1 MSSRLSSGSVIAP
14 CPSSHARDTCAWER
28 TRRAC
33 ARPSTP
39 RRTRERACVR
49 RGRRSYDPRTPGRSS
64 TRATRCGSSSAGW
77 RRSFS
82 RCARRDD
89 PRPTAPSLRN
99 GSSAATLLA
108 AAAAADD
115 VTVGLLALLAGAVAD
130 GRHAPGRLRM
140 VAERR
145 RALTTAVRMVDRV
158 HRRAAR
164 LWADAHVALAAGL
177 ADRDVLMVG
186 VADDTDGGA
195 ARREHLTHLPGR
207 QAQGGVIALLG
218 HQLHAHAGRAR
229 ELRAAPRLELDVV
242 DQGADR
248 HRGQRHRV
256 ADDDVGA
263 RAGDHVHA
271 DAQAVRGDDVG
282 LRAVDV
288 VQQRDVGRPVGVV
301 LDRGHAR
308 GHAVLGALEVD
319 LAVQPLGAA
328 AAMARRLAAERVAP
342 AGLLEALDEGA
353 LRLGLRDLLEVREGD
368 EPATGRGGLGLTD
381 RHGLEVGL
389 EALED
394 RDGLAGGNLH
404 DGLLPGPG
412 AAGGDAA
419 ALGLGGDLGGAH
431 LDHVDVEQR
440 LDGLLDLGLVRLV
453 VHAERVLVGG
463 RQHVALLGDDRADD
477 HLRVVHQE
485 AFLARATRLSSA
497 AWLSTSV
504 AAPTRSATPTSST
517 CMTFTRARLRNDLAA
532 ASSPSARATS
542 TAPPRWSSSRPA
554 AWAVDGAS
562 KLVASSTCSVSRS
575 ACTESAERSAA
586 RRALGLTLTT

>member
-1 MSSRLSSGSVIAP
+1 
-14 CPSSHARDTCAWER
+14 
-28 TRRAC
+28 
-33 ARPSTP
+33 
-39 RRTRERACVR
+39 
-49 RGRRSYDPRTPGRSS
+49 
-64 TRATRCGSSSAGW
+64 
-77 RRSFS
+77 
-82 RCARRDD
+82 
-89 PRPTAPSLRN
+89 
-99 GSSAATLLA
+99 
-108 AAAAADD
+108 
-115 VTVGLLALLAGAVAD
+115 
-130 GRHAPGRLRM
+130 
-140 VAERR
+140 
-145 RALTTAVRMVDRV
+145 MVDRV
-158 HRRAAR
+158 HG
-164 LWADAHVALAAGL
+164 LAACLRAHAQMALTARL

-186 VADDTDGGA
+186 VADDADGGA
-195 ARREHLTHLPGR
+195 ALRAHLAHLARG
-207 QAQGGVIALLG
+207 QAQGGVTALLG

-263 RAGDHVHA
+263 RARDHVHA
-271 DAQAVRGDDVG
+271 DAQAVGGDDVG

-319 LAVQPLGAA
+319 LAVQALGAA
-328 AAMARRLAAERVAP
+328 AAMARRLAAQRVSP

-353 LRLGLRDLLEVREGD
+353 LGLGLRDLLEVRESD
-368 EPATGRGGLGLTD
+368 EPATGRGGLRLTN

-394 RDGLAGGNLH
+394 RNGLAGGHLH

-412 AAGGDAA
+412 AARGDAA
-419 ALGLGGDLGGAH
+419 ALGLGGDLGRAH
-431 LDHVDVEQR
+431 LDDVDVEQR
-440 LDGLLDLGLVRLV
+440 LDGLLDLRLVRLV

-463 RQHVALLGDDRADD
+463 REHVALLGDDRADD

-485 AFLARATRLSSA
+485 AFRARATRLSSA

-517 CMTFTRARLRNDLAA
+517 CMTFTRTRLRNDLAA

-542 TAPPRWSSSRPA
+542 TAPPRWASSRLA

-562 KLVASSTCSVSRS
+562 KLAASRTWIASRS

-586 RRALGLTLTT
+586 RRALRLTFTT